1 MPSHEKILYDFYG
14 IYWRPP
20 KSYEFEACGG
30 DLVGVKKLYDG
41 YGDFIKK
48 MGYGNAYKGETY
60 IVINLI
66 NLEAE
71 FIGTVEHIVDEY
83 GWSPKTIRNSAS
95 KNVNINREYAI
106 KHLPF
111 TGNIYERGLVA

>member
-1 MPSHEKILYDFYG
+1 MISHEKILYDFYG

-20 KSYEFEACGG
+20 KREEFKACGG
-30 DLVGVKKLYDG
+30 DLAGVSKLYDT
-41 YGDFIKK
+41 YNEFIKK
-48 MGYGNAYKGETY
+48 MGYGGSYKGETY

-66 NLEAE
+66 TREEE

-83 GWSPKTIRNSAS
+83 GWTPKTIRNSAS

-111 TGNIYERGLVA
+111 TGNIYERGLIC